1 MSKELPEVPLA
12 LDGGRK
18 TRTQEWPTYDKGY
31 VDLGRG
37 DEIAA
42 LRAIESRR
50 LFRYDSRPHGETEVA
65 QLERELA
72 EFFDARYVLAC
83 SSGTTAIALALLGLG
98 IKRGDRVACPA
109 FTFAATPSAIILAG
123 GIPVVIEVDENLH
136 MDPADLE
143 AKLTPDIKAVVAVH
157 MRGFGCDIDRL
168 VSIAD
173 AHGIPLVED
182 SVPALGVSIGGE
194 RKLGTIG
201 RAGAFS
207 MQSDKSINTG
217 EGGFLVTSD
226 RSVFERAVVLS
237 GAYEQQLHRHT
248 APSLPTISDLTLPI
262 FSFRLDE
269 IRGAMARHQLA
280 GLARRVATFQEN
292 YDYVASRISDLEPI
306 SLRQPVAER
315 AYLGESLIFRLPD
328 ATAQQVSWF
337 VQALNA
343 EGIGCRALGGD
354 ARPNVR
360 CFWNWRF
367 AFPEMTE
374 EETIARYK
382 KSATFLKEA
391 IYVPMSITLTEDDCV
406 ELVAAITKVCHAYSR
421 LTAVAQPLL
430 ETVNG

>member
-1 MSKELPEVPLA
+1 
-12 LDGGRK
+12 
-18 TRTQEWPTYDKGY
+18 
-31 VDLGRG
+31 
-37 DEIAA
+37 
-42 LRAIESRR
+42 
-50 LFRYDSRPHGETEVA
+50 
-65 QLERELA
+65 
-72 EFFDARYVLAC
+72 
-83 SSGTTAIALALLGLG
+83 
-98 IKRGDRVACPA
+98 
-109 FTFAATPSAIILAG
+109 
-123 GIPVVIEVDENLH
+123 

-343 EGIGCRALGGD
+343 EGIGCRALGATPARTSDASGTGD
-354 ARPNVR
+354 
-360 CFWNWRF
+360 
-367 AFPEMTE
+367 
-374 EETIARYK
+374 
-382 KSATFLKEA
+382 
-391 IYVPMSITLTEDDCV
+391 
-406 ELVAAITKVCHAYSR
+406 SR
-421 LTAVAQPLL
+421 SPR
-430 ETVNG
+430 